1 MIKEEFSSDINI
13 KFSVCI
19 PNYNYENYIGK
30 TIQSV
35 LDQCYK
41 NFEIIVADNAS
52 TDNSIKVVKSFKDD
66 RITIIKNNYNIG
78 FSPNL
83 DKATETASGD
93 YLILLSSDDLM
104 SSGTLKTLAKNIHKH
119 NGLQHPLVL
128 TSSINII
135 NEIGQ
140 VKSKRYALID
150 QIVNGLKK
158 EKIFQNKSISV
169 YSGQTLLKHALSN
182 DFVIVGRFL
191 STCFSKKLF
200 ESVEGYNSITSIMPD
215 VHFSHKLMLLNPTTI
230 VIKDELFSYRIHSTN
245 NYSAIFNHV
254 KLAWDAYTFTNLYTD
269 SQLKPMGLSKLKLK
283 WNFVNYWG
291 SQSLWNNALS
301 GRISYSFKLWL
312 LIWAV
317 YPKLY
322 RKKIT
327 SWIYPFFIPILVL
340 IKLIFYNKV
349 FLSIINKVKKYK
361 KN

>member
-1 MIKEEFSSDINI
+1 MSQEEYSQNDKI

-41 NFEIIVADNAS
+41 NFEIIIADNAS
-52 TDNSIKVVKSFKDD
+52 TDNSIKVVRSYKDD
-66 RITIIKNNYNIG
+66 RIIIIENNYNIG
-78 FSPNL
+78 FAPNL
-83 DKATETASGD
+83 DKATENASGD

-104 SSGTLKTLAKNIHKH
+104 SLGTLKTLAKNIQKY
-119 NGLQHPLVL
+119 NGLQNPLVL

-135 NEIGQ
+135 DEKGQ
-140 VKSKRYALID
+140 VKSNRYALHD

-158 EKIFQNKSISV
+158 EEIFQNSNISV
-169 YSGQTLLKHALSN
+169 YDGQTLLKHALSN

-200 ESVEGYNSITSIMPD
+200 ELVEGYNSITSIMPD
-215 VHFSHKLMLLNPTTI
+215 VQFSHKLMLLNPKTI
-230 VIKDELFSYRIHSTN
+230 VIGDELFSYRIHSTN
-245 NYSAIFNHV
+245 NYSAIFSHI

-269 SQLKPMGLSKLKLK
+269 LQLKPMGLNKLKLR

-291 SQSLWNNALS
+291 NQSLLNNAFS

-322 RKKIT
+322 RNKIMA
-327 SWIYPFFIPILVL
+327 WIFPFFIPSLVL
-340 IKLIFYNKV
+340 IKLIFHNEA
-349 FLSIINKVKKYK
+349 FLSIISKVKKYR

>member
-1 MIKEEFSSDINI
+1 MNKQEVFLGNNI

-52 TDNSIKVVKSFKDD
+52 TDNSINVVRSFKDD
-66 RITIIKNNYNIG
+66 RIIIIKNNHNIG

-83 DKATETASGD
+83 DKATENASGD

-104 SSGTLKTLAKNIHKH
+104 SSGTLKTLAKNIHKY
-119 NGLQHPLVL
+119 NGLQNPLVL

-135 NEIGQ
+135 NENGQ
-140 VKSKRYALID
+140 VKSNRYALID

-158 EKIFQNKSISV
+158 EQIFQNKSISV

-200 ESVEGYNSITSIMPD
+200 ELVEGYNSITSIMPD
-215 VHFSHKLMLLNPTTI
+215 VHFSHKLMLLNPKTI
-230 VIKDELFSYRIHSTN
+230 VIRDELFSYRIHSTN

-269 SQLKPMGLSKLKLK
+269 LQLKPMGLSKLKLR

-291 SQSLWNNALS
+291 SQSLWNNAFS

-322 RKKIT
+322 RNKIT
-327 SWIYPFFIPILVL
+327 SWIFPFFIPILVL

-349 FLSIINKVKKYK
+349 FLSIINKVKKH
-361 KN
+361 